1 MVVYIVN
8 DPVDVCSLLVKGN
21 LKQIVCT
28 VCSGL
33 CDTFHF
39 PCKFGHC
46 PFAVPTGHAAHTYLN
61 LCDHG
66 AKIAPW
72 RQACVTTV
80 TPFLCGM
87 EARRSDQLLLL
98 ALGFVWGSSFILM
111 KIGLTAFSDSQ
122 VAAMRMFFALLAC
135 LPMLVQQWS
144 NMDGKMWLKLIIPGM
159 LGSCIPA
166 FLFTAAQT
174 ALTSSLTGMLNST
187 VPVITLLIGLI
198 FFGLRPTMVQV
209 AGLLVGLCGALLLI
223 VSPDTVDGFK
233 PEAFLVLLAATCYA
247 INLNYVRR
255 YLTGV
260 STMVI
265 TAGGFVWAGVPCGVY
280 LAYDGAFS
288 LMFNSE
294 NLVPLAAIILL
305 AVVGTALA
313 VVVFNRLIIRSGP
326 LFASMVT
333 YIVPVFAVMWG
344 LIDGETVRPAQ
355 LAAVGLV
362 LGGVYLVNL
371 KKG

>member
-1 MVVYIVN
+1 M
-8 DPVDVCSLLVKGN
+8 S
-21 LKQIVCT
+21 
-28 VCSGL
+28 
-33 CDTFHF
+33 
-39 PCKFGHC
+39 
-46 PFAVPTGHAAHTYLN
+46 AGHAAHAYLCPH
-61 LCDHG
+61 LCS
-66 AKIAPW
+66 AKIAFG
-72 RQACVTTV
+72 RLAYVTIV
-80 TPFLCGM
+80 TAFLCGM
-87 EARRSDQLLLL
+87 EARRSDHLLLL

-111 KIGLTAFSDSQ
+111 KIGLNVFTDRQ

-135 LPMLVQQWS
+135 LPMLVQQWR
-144 NMDGKMWLKLIIPGM
+144 NIDVNMWLKLIVPGM

-174 ALTSSLTGMLNST
+174 ALPSSLTGMLNST
-187 VPVITLLIGLI
+187 VPVITLLIGLV

-209 AGLLVGLCGALLLI
+209 AGLLVGLCGAMLLI
-223 VSPDTVDGFK
+223 VGPDTVGGFK
-233 PEAFLVLLAATCYA
+233 PEAFLVVLAATCYA

-265 TAGGFVWAGVPCGVY
+265 TAGGFVWAGLPCGVY
-280 LAYDGAFS
+280 LAYDGAFTE
-288 LMFNSE
+288 MFRYQ
-294 NLVPLAAIILL
+294 NLIPLLAIVLL

-344 LIDGETVRPAQ
+344 LIDGETVRPVQ

-371 KKG
+371 KKS